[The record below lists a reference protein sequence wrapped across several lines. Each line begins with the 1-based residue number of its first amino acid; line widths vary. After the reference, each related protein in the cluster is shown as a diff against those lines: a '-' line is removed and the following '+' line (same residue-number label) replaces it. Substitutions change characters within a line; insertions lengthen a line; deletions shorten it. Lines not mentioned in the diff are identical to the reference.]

1 MNGAALLAEC
11 LKNEG
16 VEIVFG
22 IPGEETLDL
31 LEGIRQV
38 GIEFIVARHEQ
49 AAGFMAATYGRLTD
63 KPGVC
68 LSTLGPGATNLATS
82 TSFALLG
89 GMPVIFISGQ
99 KPIRASKQG
108 RFQILDVVRM
118 MEPLTKYTK
127 QIVNA
132 GSIPS
137 LIRDAFRIAQEEKPG
152 PVHLELP
159 EDIAGDDTNVRP
171 YPVTPLHHTIPNRE
185 AVRTAARMIHDAER
199 PLLLIAAGA
208 NRGKASEALRA
219 FVDKSGMYFFSTQ
232 MGKGV
237 VDERHEQHLGTA
249 ALSADDYIH
258 CAIDKADLIINAGH
272 DLAEKP
278 PFLMHRDGTTV
289 IHINYSPSHIDDV
302 YFPQHE
308 VIGDIAE
315 SIRELTHALE
325 PCEKA
330 DSSYFKLL
338 KEEIEANVY
347 TGYDET
353 SFPHTPQKIVADIR
367 ETLPENALLTLDN
380 GMYKIWVAR
389 NFKAYDERSVLL
401 DNALASM
408 GAGLPSAIAAKLVHP
423 ERHVVALCGD
433 GGFLMNC
440 QELETAVRLGL
451 DLIVIVIRDDAYG
464 MIKWKQTGMNM
475 PAFGLDFGNPDLVG
489 FAGSFG
495 ATAHRVTGPGQLPEL
510 LHDCLHRSGVQLI
523 ETPIDYSENIRVFF
537 EELRKKTCRL

>member
-1 MNGAALLAEC
+1 MKGGTLLAEC

-16 VEIVFG
+16 VDTVFG
-22 IPGEETLDL
+22 IPGEENLDL
-31 LEGIRQV
+31 LEGVRQA
-38 GIEFIVARHEQ
+38 GIEFIMTRHEQ

-63 KPGVC
+63 RPGVC
-68 LSTLGPGATNLATS
+68 LATLGPGATNLVTA

-89 GMPVIFISGQ
+89 GMPVIFLTGQ
-99 KPIRASKQG
+99 KPIRTSKQG
-108 RFQILDVVRM
+108 RFQMLDVVRM
-118 MEPLTKYTK
+118 MQPLTKYAN

-132 GSIPS
+132 GTIPS
-137 LIRDAFRIAQEEKPG
+137 LIRDVFRIAQEEKPG

-159 EDIAGDDTNVRP
+159 EDIARDETNARP
-171 YPVTPLHHTIPNRE
+171 YQVTPLHHTIPNRD
-185 AVRTAARMIHDAER
+185 AVRTAARLIREAEH

-208 NRGKASEALRA
+208 NRRKASQALRA

-258 CAIDKADLIINAGH
+258 CAIDRADLIINVGH
-272 DLAEKP
+272 DLTEKP
-278 PFLMHRDGTTV
+278 PFLMSRDGMTV

-308 VIGDIAE
+308 VVGDIAE
-315 SIRELTHALE
+315 SIRELTEALE
-325 PCEKA
+325 PCEKE
-330 DSSYFKLL
+330 DVSYFNLL
-338 KEEIEANVY
+338 KENIEANVY

-353 SFPHTPQKIVADIR
+353 SFPNTPQKIVADIR
-367 ETLPENALLTLDN
+367 ETLPENTLLTLDN
-380 GMYKIWVAR
+380 GMYKLWVAR
-389 NFKAYDERSVLL
+389 NFKAHDERSVLL

-423 ERHVVALCGD
+423 DRHVVALCGD
-433 GGFLMNC
+433 GGFMMNC

-451 DLIVIVIRDDAYG
+451 DLIVIVIRDDGYG
-464 MIKWKQTGMNM
+464 MIKWKQTGMDM
-475 PAFGLDFGNPDLVG
+475 PAFGLDFGNPDFVE
-489 FAGSFG
+489 FARSFG
-495 ATAHRVTGPGQLPEL
+495 AAAHRVTETGQLPQL
-510 LHDCLHRSGVQLI
+510 LHDCLYRYGVQLI
-523 ETPIDYSENIRVFF
+523 ETPIDYSENVRVFF